1 MNNSLCFT
9 LFLAATTFCR
19 AAEQPTLEN
28 QALRLELQPSDG
40 SARLLDRRT
49 NISWTLPAPS
59 IRLKDQRSF
68 AAKPS
73 GNVRV
78 SGGMLQYQADDGTGF
93 QWRLVAN
100 PPAIEYSFTPGPE
113 VAEVRILHDSLP
125 LEPGEENY
133 YALPYRI
140 GIRLAPEGDLPF
152 SRRMPAYTGIGY
164 SRTKKGIPTGY
175 SMAMFGAVQK
185 GSALLVTWE
194 PPFADLY
201 VDYSGA
207 PHRRLTAGLALRNT
221 AHWIR
226 LQPLGRGG
234 YVEIAKAYR
243 PIARERGLLK
253 THAEK
258 MRETPSL
265 ERMFGAA
272 DIKPFLLSRQLA
284 KTPSNPTD
292 KDVLRVSFTFE
303 EAADLAE
310 HYRKD
315 LGMDRAFLV
324 LAGWINGG
332 YDIRHPD
339 ILPAAPELGGN
350 EELIKCS
357 KREGPGMVIWAARQL
372 PGHLPRFAV
381 LG

>member
-1 MNNSLCFT
+1 MKSFLYFI

-19 AAEQPTLEN
+19 AAQQPTLEN
-28 QALRLELQPSDG
+28 QALRLELLPSDG

-59 IRLKDQRSF
+59 IRLKNQRSF

-73 GNVRV
+73 GNVRA

-93 QWRLVAN
+93 QLRLAAN
-100 PPAIEYSFTPGPE
+100 RPSIEYSFTPGPE
-113 VAEVRILHDSLP
+113 VAEVRMLHDSLP
-125 LEPGEENY
+125 LEPGEDNY

-140 GIRLAPEGDLPF
+140 GLRLAPEGDMPF
-152 SRRMPAYTGIGY
+152 TRRMPAYTGIGY
-164 SRTKKGIPTGY
+164 SRTAKGIPTGY

-194 PPFADLY
+194 PPLADLY

-207 PHRRLTAGLALRNT
+207 PQRRLTASLALRNT
-221 AHWIR
+221 ARRIQ

-258 MRETPSL
+258 IRETPSL
-265 ERMFGAA
+265 EHMFGRPISSHLCSAA
-272 DIKPFLLSRQLA
+272 GSRERAPTPPTKMCSALALPLRKPPISPSTTGKTWVWTARFWSWPAGLTVGTTFATRISSRQRR
-284 KTPSNPTD
+284 S
-292 KDVLRVSFTFE
+292 
-303 EAADLAE
+303 
-310 HYRKD
+310 
-315 LGMDRAFLV
+315 
-324 LAGWINGG
+324 
-332 YDIRHPD
+332 
-339 ILPAAPELGGN
+339 
-350 EELIKCS
+350 
-357 KREGPGMVIWAARQL
+357 WAVTRN
-372 PGHLPRFAV
+372 
-381 LG
+381 